1 MATFDLQIVTPDG
14 SFYSGPAER
23 VVCRAIDGDVCILP
37 RHAPYV
43 TALGIGE
50 VRITIDGK
58 VRRAA
63 CNGGLLSVARKNEV
77 RIVAIT
83 FEWAEAIDHDRAE
96 RARLRAE
103 ESIRRAKDA
112 SELELAKA
120 RLSRALVRLKVSQ

>member
-14 SFYSGPAER
+14 SFYDGPAER
-23 VVCRAIDGDVCILP
+23 VLCRAIDGDVCILP

-50 VRITIDGK
+50 VRVTIDGK

-63 CNGGLLSVARKNEV
+63 CSGGLLSVAKRDEV
-77 RIVAIT
+77 RIVAST
-83 FEWAEAIDHDRAE
+83 FEWAEDIDAERAE
-96 RARLRAE
+96 RARAGAE
-103 ESIRRAKDA
+103 EAIRRAQDA
-112 SELELAKA
+112 AELELAKA